1 LAWDTALDESHR
13 YEEDNGAVDP
23 EPARPPRRHDHDV
36 GRDQPILQGGK
47 TENNTRN
54 RQHSTVARHGAAAL
68 LYQSSHEGDIGLQCF
83 RLIAHP
89 RPPLLD

>member
-1 LAWDTALDESHR
+1 MRAIATKKTTAPSTQSQP
-13 YEEDNGAVDP
+13 G
-23 EPARPPRRHDHDV
+23 
-36 GRDQPILQGGK
+36 DQPILQGGK